1 MDVIRSR
8 LSDDVNYSSCRAS
21 EFSVS
26 AACHHLELFHRIQ
39 CDVDRGALTAFLL
52 SKESVVVVATVQ
64 ADVIKNAALTVE
76 IDLVTVRA
84 LRDADARGQSKQVFK
99 LAAEHRRRAYS

>member
-8 LSDDVNYSSCRAS
+8 LSDDVDYSSGRAS
-21 EFSVS
+21 EFRIG

-52 SKESVVVVATVQ
+52 SKESVVVVATVE
-64 ADVIKNAALTVE
+64 ADVIKNTPLPVE
-76 IDLVTVRA
+76 VDLVCRLLLDNNTFRP
-84 LRDADARGQSKQVFK
+84 ARRTS
-99 LAAEHRRRAYS
+99 LHRRYHARTRA